1 MVPYDVSNS
10 LPRFVKH
17 FWDSKSFRQ
26 CNVLFT
32 FFPVQRSDFL
42 LSNATFVNP
51 CSSLHLLL
59 SHIYFKQL
67 SSSFIN
73 KRIGTIKWTTA
84 TFNDTPCPPSF
95 VPPTPCCDIVSSSAN
110 NKRNPEKHTK
120 VRKIGI
126 PYHILNT
133 EISFCVSLLAMQVM
147 LCDRNDRRIC
157 LLICLNGNCFTH
169 HSENKTSAISKH
181 RARTNNKIYQQN
193 PHIAKKNRTK
203 AS

>member
-84 TFNDTPCPPSF
+84 TFNDTPCPPLLCPAHSMLWHCFQFCKQQTKSRKTYKSKENWYTISHLKYRDLILCESPCHASDVMWQKRQKNLF
-95 VPPTPCCDIVSSSAN
+95 VDLFEWKLFHTPF
-110 NKRNPEKHTK
+110 RE
-120 VRKIGI
+120 
-126 PYHILNT
+126 
-133 EISFCVSLLAMQVM
+133 
-147 LCDRNDRRIC
+147 
-157 LLICLNGNCFTH
+157 
-169 HSENKTSAISKH
+169 
-181 RARTNNKIYQQN
+181 QN
-193 PHIAKKNRTK
+193 LRDK
-203 AS
+203 